1 MKQRVGKA
9 FMGSAKTW
17 VGMDYTMLHYVNEI
31 RFVINVNLQSKSNIY
46 ALKYIHW

>member
-31 RFVINVNLQSKSNIY
+31 WFVINVNLQSKSNIY
-46 ALKYIHW
+46 ALKKYHW